1 MQTAVCEF
9 IVMKEQ
15 VTWCNSVAHWSS
27 TAKSS
32 KSSEALDH
40 FVVVFY
46 LFIGFVDGI
55 KSVEHIF

>member
-1 MQTAVCEF
+1 
-9 IVMKEQ
+9 MKEQ